1 MPPVEIDIFKIILES
16 GLVVKS
22 VFIVLVLCSIVSW
35 SIILKKKRL
44 LSQLKENDVEFLD
57 VFNQSKSLKE
67 IMYKAELLD
76 FSPSRAIFIEGYN
89 ELNKILD
96 VSDRSHF
103 NTYGFHGIERSIENG
118 MNESNKKLES
128 LLSTLA
134 SVGSVSPFI
143 GLFGT
148 VWGIINSFTGLA
160 GGGGSLER
168 VAPGIAEALVATAVG
183 LAAAIPAV
191 WFYNHF
197 TKENANT
204 RGEMES
210 FGRDF
215 LNLIERT
222 LSSKGRKS

>member
-1 MPPVEIDIFKIILES
+1 MSAVEIDIFKIILES

-22 VFIVLVLCSIVSW
+22 VFIVLVLSSIVSW

-44 LSQLKENDVEFLD
+44 LSQLKENDLEFLD

-67 IMYKAELLD
+67 IMYKAELMD
-76 FSPSRAIFIEGYN
+76 FSPSRAIFVEGYN

-103 NTYGFHGIERSIENG
+103 NTYGFRGIERSIENG
-118 MNESNKKLES
+118 MNESNKKLEA

-134 SVGSVSPFI
+134 SIGSVSPFI

-191 WFYNHF
+191 WFYNYF

-204 RGEMES
+204 RGEMEN

>member
-1 MPPVEIDIFKIILES
+1 MSPVEIDLFKIILES

-22 VFIVLVLCSIVSW
+22 VFVTLVLCSVISW

-44 LSQLKENDVEFLD
+44 LSQLKENDLEFLD

-67 IMYKAELLD
+67 IMYKAELMD
-76 FSPSRAIFIEGYN
+76 FSPSKAIFVEGYN

-103 NTYGFHGIERSIENG
+103 NTYGFSSIERSIENG

-134 SVGSVSPFI
+134 SIGSVSPFI

-160 GGGGSLER
+160 SGGGSLEK

-204 RGEMES
+204 RGEMEN
-210 FGRDF
+210 FGRDL
-215 LNLIERT
+215 LNLVERT
-222 LSSKGRKS
+222 LSSKSRKN